1 MLHQQKHTD
10 DDRLVF
16 KVQFKAGSDW
26 RNSTCV
32 GESTIGDLVDWRA
45 RFTMTTTTS
54 IKSLAIFVWIPKSS
68 VWSLLFF
75 STWCYSLYRASF
87 SWCYTLGCMIFTHKH
102 GCLGVLP
109 CKACNSKTCDVI
121 QQAIL
126 KETNSESPWNQ
137 SGWWFQPI
145 WKICS
150 SNWKSSPIFGVKIN
164 YIWVATTYQCLE
176 EKNVLLGP
184 GLFFGGLFF
193 CCQFEGGLCQDVCL
207 GHVSRGKINKKRLTF
222 HWNIACLVI
231 RILLMRYEKL

>member
-126 KETNSESPWNQ
+126 KETNSESPWKSIWLVVSTHLKNMLVKLEIFPNFRGENKLYLSCHHLSMLGRKKCP
-137 SGWWFQPI
+137 SGPR
-145 WKICS
+145 
-150 SNWKSSPIFGVKIN
+150 PIFWGAFFLLSV
-164 YIWVATTYQCLE
+164 WGRFMPRC
-176 EKNVLLGP
+176 LLG
-184 GLFFGGLFF
+184 
-193 CCQFEGGLCQDVCL
+193 
-207 GHVSRGKINKKRLTF
+207 SREPRKK
-222 HWNIACLVI
+222 
-231 RILLMRYEKL
+231 